1 MILQERAERQKQLR
15 RCGVR
20 LHSSLVHITRGFNI
34 QSGDFQIC
42 PRLVQKRPRLCR
54 SSDAFDSGLKPRAR
68 GFDTLDA
75 SFKLTPL
82 KPHERIRGVRRGRA
96 REQSARGGVSPV
108 AFLERSPQTQVR
120 APLEIR
126 RRESAPR
133 RFAVGVFFGGA
144 FVFAGAIARNL
155 SRYII
160 PLAPVAVH
168 RGDRRADRV
177 TVFGFERSVK
187 DRVERAQLVR
197 AGGRERRAA
206 REEPPRASGVASAR
220 RLRRRAREAGQV

>member
-15 RCGVR
+15 RRGVR
-20 LHSSLVHITRGFNI
+20 LHSSLVHIARGFNI
-34 QSGDFQIC
+34 QSGDFQIR
-42 PRLVQKRPRLCR
+42 PRLVQKRARFCR

-82 KPHERIRGVRRGRA
+82 KPHERIRGVREGRA

-126 RRESAPR
+126 RRESAPK
-133 RFAVGVFFGGA
+133 RFAVVF
-144 FVFAGAIARNL
+144 VSVARNL
-155 SRYII
+155 SPI

-168 RGDRRADRV
+168 RGDRRADRG

-187 DRVERAQLVR
+187 DRVERAQRVR

-206 REEPPRASGVASAR
+206 REEPPRASGVAGSSS
-220 RLRRRAREAGQV
+220 LRRRAREAGQV